1 MSFRKSTTLRVISGL
16 ELPDSGDV
24 LLRGWKRE
32 KPLSQERGK
41 LRVSMVFQHAALFDS
56 MSVYENVGFRLLQQ
70 RRLPEDRIYELV
82 LEFLKRV
89 DMEDAIEKF
98 PEQLSGGMRKRV
110 SLARA
115 IIYDPDDDT
124 SAPDLLLYDEPTA
137 GLDPTAS
144 TRIEN
149 VIRNVQDVC
158 PTSVVVT
165 HQFSTIR
172 RTADRVVL
180 MHEGQVVW
188 DGKVEQLETTDNPY
202 VRQFMSGS
210 LEGPLNSDSLREVTE
225 GNP

>member
-1 MSFRKSTTLRVISGL
+1 
-16 ELPDSGDV
+16 
-24 LLRGWKRE
+24 
-32 KPLSQERGK
+32 
-41 LRVSMVFQHAALFDS
+41 MVFQHAALFDS
-56 MSVYENVGFRLLQQ
+56 ISVYENVGFRLMQQ
-70 RRLPEDRIYELV
+70 RRLSEDRIYELV
-82 LEFLKRV
+82 QQFLKRV

-115 IIYDPDDDT
+115 IIHDPDDDT

-158 PTSVVVT
+158 PTCVVVT

-172 RTADRVVL
+172 RTADRVIL
-180 MHEGQVVW
+180 MHEGSVVW
-188 DGKVEQLETTDNPY
+188 DGRVEQLDTTDNPY

-210 LEGPLNSDSLREVTE
+210 LDGPLNSDSLSELTE
-225 GNP
+225 GNG